1 MKNILF
7 IDDSE
12 DNLNLYKIYFKKVE
26 DLEVDFCNGPKQG
39 IDTAKEKEYDIIF
52 LDIQMPE
59 IDGFQAL
66 TSLKENGV
74 TSKVIALTGFSD
86 TNTIGKIEAADF
98 DGYLKKPILKKDL
111 ISFIE
116 NG

>member
-26 DLEVDFCNGPKQG
+26 EIEVNFVGSAQAG
-39 IDTAKEKEYDIIF
+39 IDEALNHEYDLIF
-52 LDIQMPE
+52 LDIQMPDL
-59 IDGFQAL
+59 DGFEVL
-66 TSLKENGV
+66 SKLRSEGV
-74 TSKVIALTGFSD
+74 KSKIVALTGFSD
-86 TNTIGKIEAADF
+86 SETISKIEGANF
-98 DGYLKKPILKKDL
+98 DNYLKKPILKKDL
-111 ISFIE
+111 LKFVE